1 MIEEKETDTE
11 IQKAGPKTALV
22 SIVGRPSAGKSTF
35 LNTAS
40 GEKISIVS
48 PVPQTTRNAIRGI
61 INTSLGQLVFIDTP
75 GLHISEKKLNIKLSN
90 IAQENIK
97 ESDAIL
103 YIIDSTRPH
112 NEEEEMIASL
122 LVTYKDKVVIAI
134 NKTED
139 PKSNSLN
146 SRSFIQKKFP
156 DFPSE
161 RIIEI
166 SAKED
171 KNINEV
177 LKALFSLAK
186 EEPHLYPEEFYTD
199 QEVDFRIAEI
209 IRGQAISRLEQE
221 LPHAIYV
228 EISDLKMQ
236 TPKLLKVLAY
246 IYVERES
253 QKGIVIGKDASM
265 IKTIRVESIKECR
278 KIFPY
283 KVDIDLRV
291 KVDKN
296 WRQKDKVLN
305 KIIK

>member
-40 GEKISIVS
+40 GEKVSIVS

-75 GLHISEKKLNIKLSN
+75 GLHLSEKKLNLKLSN

-103 YIIDSTRPH
+103 YIMDSTRSH

-122 LVTYKDKVVIAI
+122 LIPHKDKVVIAI

-139 PKSNSLN
+139 SKSNPLN
-146 SRSFIQKKFP
+146 SRSFIQKNFQ

-161 RIIEI
+161 RILEI

-209 IRGQAISRLEQE
+209 IRGQAINRLEQE

-253 QKGIVIGKDASM
+253 QKGIVIGKGASM
-265 IKTIRVESIKECR
+265 IKIIRVESIKECR

>member
-11 IQKAGPKTALV
+11 IQKAGPRTALV

-75 GLHISEKKLNIKLSN
+75 GLHLSEKKLNLKLSN

-112 NEEEEMIASL
+112 NEEEEMIVSL
-122 LVTYKDKVVIAI
+122 LIPHKDKVVIAI

-139 PKSNSLN
+139 SKSNALN
-146 SRSFIQKKFP
+146 SRSFIQKTFP
-156 DFPSE
+156 DLPSE

-209 IRGQAISRLEQE
+209 IRGQAINRLEQE

-253 QKGIVIGKDASM
+253 QKGIVIGKGASM